1 MEIETLSETFP
12 LFDVADP
19 ELLEWLATIAV
30 EKEYAP
36 KQKIITEDTWGNAV
50 YFIFSGWVKVYQL
63 REDENLTL
71 DVLGKG
77 GTFGEIAVLD
87 EAPRYTNVVA
97 LTKVNILTIP
107 AQRFLQFLFK
117 DPQVHH
123 RMLKLIIQRWRKVNQ
138 RLQLSQELPLVRVS
152 NILLN
157 LGETYGS
164 DTSLGLEIFNFSPQE
179 IADLSGVSLS
189 DTEQVLERMAEKGWL
204 QIDKKEQVLTLANH
218 KQISQ
223 LIGN

>member
-19 ELLEWLATIAV
+19 DLLEWLTTVAV

-36 KQKIITEDTWGNAV
+36 RQKIITEDAWGNAV
-50 YFIFSGWVKVYQL
+50 YFILSGWVKVYQQ
-63 REDENLTL
+63 RDDEILTL

-77 GTFGEIAVLD
+77 GIFGEIAVLD
-87 EAPRYTNVVA
+87 EAPRLTNVIA

-117 DPQVHH
+117 DAQVHH
-123 RMLKLIIQRWRKVNQ
+123 RMLKMIIKRWRKVNQ
-138 RLQLSQELPLVRVS
+138 RLQLSQEAPLVRVA

-164 DTSLGLEIFNFSPQE
+164 DTSLGLEIFNFSTHE
-179 IADLSGVSLS
+179 ISDLSGVSFE
-189 DTEQVLERMAEKGWL
+189 DTAQVLERMTEKGWL
-204 QIDKKEQVLTLANH
+204 QIDKKEQILTLSNH